1 MNAVAAKK
9 ETASK
14 AAAKKSPAKKS
25 ARGELASARL
35 YDVIVRPLM
44 TEKAHNGLSQN
55 KVSFVISPTA
65 TKTDVKKAIE
75 TLFKVDVVKVN
86 TATTEGK
93 QKRFRGRAG
102 QRADIRKS
110 VVTLKAGQSI
120 DIAAGLR

>member
-1 MNAVAAKK
+1 MATAAKK
-9 ETASK
+9 EAAPK
-14 AAAKKSPAKKS
+14 AAAKKAPAKKS
-25 ARGELASARL
+25 AKGETASARL

-44 TEKAHNGLSQN
+44 SEKATNGLALN
-55 KVSFVISPTA
+55 KVTFVISPTA
-65 TKTDVKKAIE
+65 TKTDVRKAVE

-93 QKRFRGRAG
+93 QKKFRGRPG
-102 QRADIRKS
+102 QRSDVRKA